1 MAFALLTALGLY
13 YVKWGPSYSKA
24 LRVAV
29 SGQMGPPILAGAPA
43 AAPLWRTACEY
54 AWAYG
59 HDIWQALV
67 LGLFVGAG
75 VQALV
80 PAKWIRRMFA
90 GAGYRSVANA
100 GLVSVPSM
108 MCTCCAAPVA
118 VGLRDAGATASAAL
132 AYWLGNP
139 LLNPATIVLTGF
151 VLSWKWMALRLAFGL
166 LMVFGLSYAVGNS
179 ADLDRLPAEARAFP
193 EEDGG
198 EDPAWLRWWRALRQ
212 LAVSLVPEYA
222 VLVLLVGAGRAWL
235 LPPAGLGT
243 IDGLMWTLALACGG
257 TLFVIPTA
265 AEIPI
270 VQAMI
275 AAGLGAS
282 PAAALLITLPAVSLP
297 SMAMMR
303 EVLSDRVLV
312 RVALV
317 VVAAGVLAG
326 AIAWG
331 FRF

>member
-29 SGQMGPPILAGAPA
+29 SGRMGPPILAGEPA

-59 HDIWQALV
+59 RDIWQALV

-80 PAKWIRRMFA
+80 PAKWIRRVFA

-151 VLSWKWMALRLAFGL
+151 VLRWKWMALRLAFGL

-179 ADLDRLPAEARAFP
+179 TDLDRLPAEARAFP

-235 LPPAGLGT
+235 FPPAGLGT
-243 IDGLMWTLALACGG
+243 IDGLMWTAALACGG

-265 AEIPI
+265 AEVPI

-297 SMAMMR
+297 SMAMMT
-303 EVLSDRVLV
+303 EVLPYRVLV

-317 VVAAGVLAG
+317 VAAAGVLAG